1 MKVLVYAPDED
12 VRNRIGSLPCL
23 EGLDVE
29 KYGDYTA
36 AREAFES
43 TRHRLVVVQATGI
56 ESNGLS
62 LSQKIRALSTRVQS
76 VVVLVAPEEDPV
88 LHRLAIHSGADDVID
103 SGSSDDMLENR
114 LSKSVARSRELERV
128 DDRGGDRL
136 AIAQA
141 MDRMQLGVTI
151 TDLEGTILYT
161 NDADAQMHGYLPDEL
176 IGQNVRMLSP
186 PDSWKPMTPDQ
197 ARNMKSWRRE
207 TTNVRKDGSELAVQL
222 LSDVVTDGDA
232 NPVAIV
238 TVAEDVTERKKIETD
253 LGGTREE
260 LSCRVRERTTELL
273 EANIR
278 LQHEILERRKAERQ
292 LLYEALHDS
301 VTDLPNRALFYDRL
315 TRVLAG
321 ADRHPEYQF
330 AVLYLDLDQYRVVT
344 ESLGPEAGDRLLV
357 QATHRLRNSVR
368 PEDTIGCA
376 GGDEFFILVEDLRT
390 ADDAT
395 RVARRIQK
403 ALAAPMDISGQTVF
417 TTASIGISL
426 SATGYEKS
434 EDMIR
439 DAQIAMFRAQAGT
452 GGGHVIFDG
461 EMHDRAVAR
470 MKLEMDLR
478 QALERQ
484 EITVHYQPIVDLDT
498 GRIEGLEALARWETA
513 EGGSVPPDEFIP
525 LAEETGTIFDLEQ
538 QILRRVCA
546 DINTWSSA
554 WGGDSPY
561 VSVNLSGKE
570 LTSPTFAGKVAE
582 IIEGFNVDPLR
593 IRFELTE
600 SSIVQNAE
608 IAAEVLAELKA
619 LGILVYIDDFGTGYS
634 SLSSLHAF
642 PIDTLKIDQSFV
654 SGTENRP
661 GNWEIVK
668 VIIGLA
674 ENLGLEVIAEGIE
687 TIEQLSAIRDLG
699 CHYGQGYYFSRPVRP
714 SEVQG
719 LLDSPKIEVVA

>member
-1 MKVLVYAPDED
+1 MNVLVYSPDKEM
-12 VRNRIGSLPCL
+12 RERIGSLPCL
-23 EGLDVE
+23 DGLDVE
-29 KYGDYTA
+29 EHGDYVA

-62 LSQKIRALSTRVQS
+62 LSQKIRALSNRVQT

-103 SGSSDDMLENR
+103 GGSSDEMLENR
-114 LSKSVARSRELERV
+114 LSKSVARSLELERS

-136 AIAQA
+136 AMARA

-186 PDSWKPMTPDQ
+186 PDSWKQMTPDQ

-207 TTNVRKDGSELAVQL
+207 TTNIRKDGSEFTVQL
-222 LSDVVTDGDA
+222 LSDVVVDADA

-238 TVAEDVTERKKIETD
+238 TVAEDVSNRTKIED
-253 LGGTREE
+253 NLGGTREE

-278 LQHEILERRKAERQ
+278 LQHEILERRKAERR

-315 TRVLAG
+315 SRVLAG
-321 ADRHPEYQF
+321 SDRHPDHLF

-344 ESLGPEAGDRLLV
+344 ESLGPEACDRLLI
-357 QATHRLRNSVR
+357 QAADRLRNSVR

-376 GGDEFFILVEDLRT
+376 GGDEFFILVEDLKT
-390 ADDAT
+390 ADDAS

-417 TTASIGISL
+417 TTASIGIAFST
-426 SATGYEKS
+426 TGYEKS

-452 GGGHVIFDG
+452 GGDHVIFDRQ
-461 EMHDRAVAR
+461 MHDRAVTR
-470 MKLEMDLR
+470 MKLEMELR
-478 QALERQ
+478 QALDHH

-513 EGGSVPPDEFIP
+513 QGGSVPPNEFIP
-525 LAEETGTIFDLEQ
+525 LAEETGIIFDLEQ
-538 QILRRVCA
+538 QILKRVCA
-546 DINTWSSA
+546 DIKTWRS
-554 WGGDSPY
+554 GMDGVFPF

-570 LTSPTFAGKVAE
+570 LTNPRFARQVGE
-582 IIEGFNVDPLR
+582 ILEGFDVDPLR
-593 IRFELTE
+593 LRFELTE
-600 SSIVQNAE
+600 SSIVQNAAV
-608 IAAEVLAELKA
+608 AADVLAELNA
-619 LGILVYIDDFGTGYS
+619 LGVLVYIDDFGTGYS
-634 SLSSLHAF
+634 SLSSLHSF

-674 ENLGLEVIAEGIE
+674 KNLGLDVIAEGIE
-687 TIEQLSAIRDLG
+687 TVEQLSAIRELG

-714 SEVQG
+714 AEVAG
-719 LLDSPKIEVVA
+719 LFDSPTIEVVA